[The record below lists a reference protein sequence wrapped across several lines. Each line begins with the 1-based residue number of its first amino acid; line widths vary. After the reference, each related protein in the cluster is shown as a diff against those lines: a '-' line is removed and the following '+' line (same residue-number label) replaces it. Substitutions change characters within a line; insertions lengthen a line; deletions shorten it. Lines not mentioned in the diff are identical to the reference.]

1 MNEPR
6 EGSNELSRKLVQLR
20 PLISTQ
26 KIMSST
32 HDFPMSLTQFSFSSA
47 FALGFL
53 GLAFHR
59 THLLS
64 ALLCLEGI
72 MLSLYIAF
80 SLWALELGSMN
91 FSTAPLLLL
100 AFSACEASAGLALLV
115 ATSRTHGTDHLHSLN
130 LLGC

>member
-1 MNEPR
+1 
-6 EGSNELSRKLVQLR
+6 
-20 PLISTQ
+20 
-26 KIMSST
+26 
-32 HDFPMSLTQFSFSSA
+32 MSLTHFSFTSA

-64 ALLCLEGI
+64 ALLCLEGM
-72 MLSLYIAF
+72 MLSLYIAL
-80 SLWALELGSMN
+80 SLWTLQLETMS
-91 FSTAPLLLL
+91 FSSAPMMLL